1 MTTPEQTARS
11 SSELAA
17 GFLATLSILASGLAL
32 AYRPVR
38 LIPLAVILAL
48 IAAGMAPRN
57 SKLPLIAILVAAVAF
72 VVASTIAVL
81 SDNPLY

>member
-1 MTTPEQTARS
+1 
-11 SSELAA
+11 
-17 GFLATLSILASGLAL
+17 L

-48 IAAGMAPRN
+48 IAAGMAPKN
-57 SKLPLIAILVAAVAF
+57 SKLPLIAVLVAAVAF

>member
-1 MTTPEQTARS
+1 M
-11 SSELAA
+11 AA
-17 GFLATLSILASGLAL
+17 GFLATLSILASALAL

-38 LIPLAVILAL
+38 LMPLAIVLAL

-57 SKLPLIAILVAAVAF
+57 SKLPMIAILVAAVGF

-81 SDNPLY
+81 AEKPLY